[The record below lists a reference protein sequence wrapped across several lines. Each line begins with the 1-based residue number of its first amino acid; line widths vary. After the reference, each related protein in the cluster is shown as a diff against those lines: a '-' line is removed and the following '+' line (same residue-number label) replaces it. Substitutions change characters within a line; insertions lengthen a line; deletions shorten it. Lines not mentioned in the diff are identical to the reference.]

1 MLLIRK
7 NETNAHEFIERKR
20 NIFMTLEVIQA
31 DTLDTRIQP
40 DTKNQPNTQSKVSR
54 PHPALLGSLTPN
66 VSPEQV
72 INLSQAQLLYQSP
85 LNKPLPIKT

>member
-7 NETNAHEFIERKR
+7 NETNAHGFIERKR
-20 NIFMTLEVIQA
+20 NIFMPLEVIQA
-31 DTLDTRIQP
+31 DTLDTRI
-40 DTKNQPNTQSKVSR
+40 QPNTQSKVSR
-54 PHPALLGSLTPN
+54 PHPALLDSLTPN
-66 VSPEQV
+66 VSPEQM